1 MLIAPPN
8 AIPAYISSETSA
20 LILGITAICA
30 LICYLKTNLSP
41 GGLIVPGVLVLTAL
55 EGPLSLITTVAAT
68 ALCYG
73 LVHAATQSMILYG
86 KRLFVTCLITSL
98 MIELLAFMLFHKS
111 VPEMFPHDTLGF
123 LVPGLMSYQFFKQKI
138 GPTLVST
145 SVVTLV
151 GCGIAVTALVI

>member
-1 MLIAPPN
+1 MLITPPA

-30 LICYLKTNLSP
+30 LVCYLKTNLSP

-55 EGPLSLITTVAAT
+55 EGPVSLATTVAAT
-68 ALCYG
+68 AACYG
-73 LVHAATQSMILYG
+73 LVFAATKAMILYG

-98 MIELLAFMLFHKS
+98 MIELLAFMAFHQA
-111 VPEMFPHDTLGF
+111 VPQMFPHDTLGF

-145 SVVTLV
+145 SIVTLI
-151 GCGIAVTALVI
+151 GCGVAVTALVV